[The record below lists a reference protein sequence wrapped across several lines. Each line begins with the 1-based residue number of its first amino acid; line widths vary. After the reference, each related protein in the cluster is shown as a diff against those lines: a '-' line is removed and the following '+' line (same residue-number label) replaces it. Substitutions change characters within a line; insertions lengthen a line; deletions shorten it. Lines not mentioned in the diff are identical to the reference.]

1 MFLTNAFLQG
11 NSKEKGPIGGTN
23 AQSKQC
29 KLFLFGWVVDA
40 AICSAVKPDA
50 QQDWDL
56 TNLLMHICLVALVA
70 GARQTD

>member
-11 NSKEKGPIGGTN
+11 NSKENGPIGGKMHKADN
-23 AQSKQC
+23 EA
-29 KLFLFGWVVDA
+29 FPFFGWVVDA

>member
-1 MFLTNAFLQG
+1 MHKADTEAF
-11 NSKEKGPIGGTN
+11 P
-23 AQSKQC
+23 
-29 KLFLFGWVVDA
+29 FFGWVVDA

-56 TNLLMHICLVALVA
+56 TNLLMHICLVALVPGAIMHICLVALVA

>member
-1 MFLTNAFLQG
+1 MHRKLSFKVTLKKRDLLEGKCTNQ
-11 NSKEKGPIGGTN
+11 TM
-23 AQSKQC
+23 